1 MAMVEINLYIYIYIN
16 MSSGSSLML
25 HFIQSVVESGPEM
38 QAIERA
44 STLEVCIFA
53 NYIRPHQL
61 P

>member
-1 MAMVEINLYIYIYIN
+1 MAMVEINLYIYIN
-16 MSSGSSLML
+16 MSTGSSLTL
-25 HFIQSVVESGPEM
+25 HFIQTVVESGPEM